1 MACFVLELPH
11 SLSILLKISATF
23 QIHCN
28 VFEIV
33 FYKLFFVYWI
43 LRNNSPTLSFCHTD
57 RGNYKRYYVILH
69 FLNSLMKPRFTSV
82 LKTKNLARVSMIS
95 LNDLN

>member
-23 QIHCN
+23 QMHCN

-43 LRNNSPTLSFCHTD
+43 LRNDSPTLSF
-57 RGNYKRYYVILH
+57 YVTLIAVITNGTMLCYISSIL
-69 FLNSLMKPRFTSV
+69 
-82 LKTKNLARVSMIS
+82 
-95 LNDLN
+95 